1 MDVYEAIRQ
10 MRIKS
15 EKGETFS
22 FAFMSYSYERGKSD
36 GVVKVENARLRKQ
49 STKEKNRFADYMLN
63 YTDLDTMDYG
73 SCWQM
78 LLLEF
83 NGNELELN

>member
-10 MRIKS
+10 MRAKS
-15 EKGETFS
+15 EQGETFS

-36 GVVKVENARLRKQ
+36 GIVKVENARLRKQ
-49 STKEKNRFADYMLN
+49 STKDKNRFADFMLN
-63 YTDLDTMDYG
+63 YYNLDTMENG

-78 LLLEF
+78 LLLEYE
-83 NGNELELN
+83 GQELELN